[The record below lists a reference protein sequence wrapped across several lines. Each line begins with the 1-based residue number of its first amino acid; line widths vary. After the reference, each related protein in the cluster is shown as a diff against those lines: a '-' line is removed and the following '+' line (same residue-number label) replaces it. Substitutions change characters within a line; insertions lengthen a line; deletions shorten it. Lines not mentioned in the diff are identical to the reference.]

1 MLKNI
6 NPNKKSYPPTCT
18 LRQHE
23 QNGIDTNMKV
33 HVIL

>member
-18 LRQHE
+18 
-23 QNGIDTNMKV
+23 
-33 HVIL
+33 